1 MAVRLA
7 HADHDVS
14 AIARGPHLAAIRAN
28 GLKLVEAHQELVADL
43 EATDRIA
50 DLDTQDVVLLALKA
64 HQIAAVVDD
73 LRALFGPDTVL
84 VTLQNGIPWWYFQ
97 KLRGGFA
104 DRVVETVDPGGR
116 LFNAIDPNRIIGCIG
131 YPAATIAE
139 PGVIRHIEGN
149 KFPVG
154 ELDGCDSERVRM
166 VSGLFEQA
174 GFKSRVL
181 DDIRSEI
188 WLKLWGNLTFNPIS
202 ALTHSTLVDICQFPL
217 TRALAAAMMTEA
229 QAIGE
234 RLGAGFRVPME
245 RRIAGAEGVG
255 KHKTSMLQDVE
266 AGKPLEI
273 DGMLGVVV
281 ELAGVTGVEVPTL
294 RALYACV
301 SLLNKTIQEEDLR
314 IKGCPASWLAAGSE
328 SPTAFGWRPHPPWL
342 RCSLV
347 EYCRH
352 SPSSR
357 RARLAPRHPRYD
369 AGLSPRTAG
378 RSPADGRRNQAA
390 RFAHAGVS

>member
-1 MAVRLA
+1 MRICVVGAGAIGGLLGVRLA
-7 HADHDVS
+7 HAGHEVS
-14 AIARGPHLAAIRAN
+14 AIARGPHLAAIRAG
-28 GLKLVEAHQELVADL
+28 GLKLVEAEQELVADL
-43 EATDRIA
+43 EATDQITNLGA
-50 DLDTQDVVLLALKA
+50 QDVVLLALKA

-73 LRALFGPDTVL
+73 LPALFGPDTVL

-97 KLRGGFA
+97 KLEGPYA
-104 DRVVETVDPGGR
+104 DRVVETVDPGGV
-116 LFNAIDPNRIIGCIG
+116 LSNAIDPNRIIGCIA
-131 YPAATIAE
+131 YPAATIAA

-154 ELDGCDSERVRM
+154 ELDGSESNRVRQL
-166 VSGLFEQA
+166 SGLFEQA

-202 ALTHSTLVDICQFPL
+202 ALTHSTLVDICQFPP
-217 TRALAAAMMTEA
+217 TRTLAATMMTEA

-281 ELAGVTGVEVPTL
+281 ELAEVTGVEVPTL
-294 RALYACV
+294 RALYACGR
-301 SLLNKTIQEEDLR
+301 LLNKTIQEAGVR
-314 IKGCPASWLAAGSE
+314 IKAAPLAG
-328 SPTAFGWRPHPPWL
+328 
-342 RCSLV
+342 
-347 EYCRH
+347 
-352 SPSSR
+352 
-357 RARLAPRHPRYD
+357 
-369 AGLSPRTAG
+369 
-378 RSPADGRRNQAA
+378 
-390 RFAHAGVS
+390 